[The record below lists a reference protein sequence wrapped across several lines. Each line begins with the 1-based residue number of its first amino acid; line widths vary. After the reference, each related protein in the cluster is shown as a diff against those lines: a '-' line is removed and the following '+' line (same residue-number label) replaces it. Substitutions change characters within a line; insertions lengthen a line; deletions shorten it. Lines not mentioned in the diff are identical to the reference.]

1 LKNTKIKYE
10 FAIKSEKE
18 LDSMNQKELLK
29 YIKNLQKN
37 IVQEK
42 PPKNSTNSSIA
53 PSSDIGKKKK
63 NQSLRKKSGKSSG
76 GQKGH
81 KAVNLEQTNTPDETI
96 DIEYTLTNCKKCDYD
111 LSESLAKLKEKRQVV
126 DLELQKIKTKITQY
140 QSYSK
145 VCSNCGYDNHDNTY
159 PLNVAPNISYGN
171 SIIAIVNYLSVVQYI
186 PYNRVVSLLKDIFK
200 ISISQGTVDNLL
212 KKASKLSQ
220 KELTKIIE
228 KLGLSSLIGIEEQGK
243 TYALEHKANFVSTG
257 CKVNKSKD
265 WYWAFQNK
273 DSTLVVYNESRGTKV
288 ITDTFQNG
296 FVNATVVHDNYSGYS
311 KLECKNEQ
319 LCIAHKLRDLNY
331 AIECEDTPVMKQ
343 IKELLCESMLTHK
356 LDLTSQSRIIFK
368 KRYEERLD
376 LLLTANSFGFP
387 ETTKQIKSFQKARD
401 KIFTFMN
408 DENIPPDNNGSER
421 AIRNVKVKLKV
432 SQQFKSDQGAIDYG
446 NIRSI
451 IDTSRKRGLNEFESL
466 VSIIGG
472 KSLF

>member
-1 LKNTKIKYE
+1 MKNPKIKYY

-53 PSSDIGKKKK
+53 PSSDIGNKKK

-81 KAVNLEQTNTPDETI
+81 KAANLEQTDTPNNII
-96 DIEYTLTNCKKCDYD
+96 DIKYTLTNCKKCGYD

-126 DLELQKIKTKITQY
+126 DLELQKIETKITQY

-145 VCSNCGYDNHDNTY
+145 VCTHCGYDNHDNIY

-171 SIIAIVNYLSVVQYI
+171 TIVAIVNYLSVVQYI

-200 ISISQGTVDNLL
+200 ISISQGTVDNLV

-228 KLGLSSLIGIEEQGK
+228 TLGLSSLIGIDE
-243 TYALEHKANFVSTG
+243 TG

-273 DSTLVVYNESRGTKV
+273 DSTLIIHNESRGANI
-288 ITDTFQNG
+288 ITDTFKNG

-311 KLECKNEQ
+311 KLNCKNEQ

-331 AIECEDTPVMKQ
+331 AIECENTLVMKQ

-356 LDLTSQSRIIFK
+356 LDLTSESRRIFK

-376 LLLTANSFGFP
+376 LLLTAHSFGFQ
-387 ETTKQIKSFQKARD
+387 ETTKQIKSFKKTRD

-466 VSIIGG
+466 VSMIGG